1 MDRLHGSHALAALLY
16 PPQSSYACDHVDFS
30 GVAQICVLAP
40 DPQQMAQISPA
51 AALSICLLNALALSP
66 AEAFAGEGPVL
77 WSASGSASNMAIR
90 SGFALDMPGRPRFG
104 AESTLRVSTRTDSGT
119 VRPPLRLWGEVDIRR
134 SDVSP
139 TSLGLAIDPS
149 NGAARA
155 AIRQSRAILD
165 QGPATLSLQ
174 RTLEAGRR
182 TDGSAAFVA
191 RQDVRLAFAEFDAA
205 VSGGVVMDNKAPF
218 RAELGLEKRLA
229 LGVSLTA
236 ILSDLAHEP
245 AARIDARFERKW

>member
-16 PPQSSYACDHVDFS
+16 PPQSSYACNHVDFS

-51 AALSICLLNALALSP
+51 AALSICLLSALALSP

-90 SGFALDMPGRPRFG
+90 SGFALDLPGRPRFG
-104 AESTLRVSTRTDSGT
+104 TESTLRVSTRTDSGT
-119 VRPPLRLWGEVDIRR
+119 VRPPLRLWGEVDVGM
-134 SDVSP
+134 SEVAPS
-139 TSLGLAIDPS
+139 SLEFAIDPAS
-149 NGAARA
+149 GAALA
-155 AIRQSRAILD
+155 ALRQSRALVVE
-165 QGPATLSLQ
+165 GPATLSLH
-174 RTLEAGRR
+174 RAIEAGRR
-182 TDGSAAFVA
+182 TDGENALVA
-191 RQDVRLAFAEFDAA
+191 RQDIRLAFTEINAMFT
-205 VSGGVVMDNKAPF
+205 GGVVIDNKAPF
-218 RAELGLEKRLA
+218 QAELALEKRLP
-229 LGVSLTA
+229 LGVSLQA